1 MVAVVSDRYGLVGHR
16 DGAMTVHAIGET
28 LDKPEPGL
36 QGTETNARLTRENI
50 KLYAGGRRMEI
61 KLVIGR

>member
-1 MVAVVSDRYGLVGHR
+1 
-16 DGAMTVHAIGET
+16 MTVHAIGET